1 LLFFFITTK
10 KYLLINGW
18 SFILKNNWSKKSANK
33 YVKKY
38 QKLGFSKDLALR
50 VYTTRL
56 LGRNKELVLHGGGN
70 SSVKT
75 SIKDID
81 GKKYNVLC
89 VKGSGWD
96 MANIEPEG
104 LPAVKLEPLLAL
116 KKKKYLSDEGMVSY
130 QKRNLIDISSPNP
143 SVETFLHAFLPFK
156 YVDHT
161 HADAVLNITN
171 RPGGL
176 NFCKKIFGN
185 KVNIVPYVM
194 PGFMLAKKIN
204 EVYLKNPNI
213 DCLILMNHGI
223 FTFANDAKGAY
234 DLMIKYVSQAERAIK
249 KLKVK
254 KIKQIKKF
262 STKFNVH
269 EIAPIIRGLLSNNKD
284 QKFVVNYRL
293 NKHLKYFMNGKN
305 VRSYS
310 SKGTATPDHVIRV
323 KPFPLIITPKKNS
336 SINEFKETAKKAFEN
351 YRKKY
356 INYFNINKNKV
367 KEKKVMLDTSPRVVL
382 VQNVGVFTIGKDLNS
397 AKIAGDLTE
406 TNAKVITSVEESSSY
421 KFIPEKDLFDV
432 EYWSLEQAKIKKAK
446 KLLEGN
452 VVVITGSTGTIGY
465 ATYKIFKSYG
475 AETVL
480 LDYNLERL
488 KDLQSKIKDLCIHC
502 DVRNKKSVKKAFKQ
516 ICEKYGGIDILISNA
531 GTATNGAIGEIDDN
545 ILRQSFE
552 DNFFSH
558 QNCASEAIKIM
569 KKQNINGCLLFN
581 ISKQSVNPGKNFGPY
596 GLPKSALLSLCK
608 QYAVDYGSYG
618 IRSNGVN
625 ADRIRS
631 GLMNDK
637 MIRTRAKARSIST
650 DDYMRGN
657 LLLNEV
663 KAEDVA
669 KAFFHLATSKKT
681 TGAVLTVDGGNIAAS
696 LR

>member
-1 LLFFFITTK
+1 M
-10 KYLLINGW
+10 
-18 SFILKNNWSKKSANK
+18 KNNWSKNSANK
-33 YVKKY
+33 YIKKY
-38 QKLGFSKDLALR
+38 KKLGFSKDLALR

-56 LGRNKELVLHGGGN
+56 LGRDNELVLHGGGN
-70 SSVKT
+70 TSVKT
-75 SIKDID
+75 TIKDID

-96 MANIEPEG
+96 MADIEPAG

-116 KKKKYLSDEGMVSY
+116 KKKKYLSDEDMVSY
-130 QKRNLIDISSPNP
+130 QKRNLIDIKSPNP

-156 YVDHT
+156 FVDHT
-161 HADAVLNITN
+161 HADAVLNVTN

-176 NFCKKIFGN
+176 NFCKKVFGN
-185 KVNIVPYVM
+185 KVSIVPYVM

-204 EVYLKNPNI
+204 EIYLKNPNI
-213 DCLILMNHGI
+213 NCLILMNHGI
-223 FTFANDAKGAY
+223 FTFADNAKDAY

-254 KIKQIKKF
+254 KIKQIKNF

-269 EIAPIIRGLLSNNKD
+269 EIAPIVRGLLSSNKD
-284 QKFVVNYRL
+284 QKFVVNYRS

-336 SINEFKETAKKAFEN
+336 SIDEFKVTAKKAFEN

-367 KEKKVMLDTSPRVVL
+367 KGKKVMLDTSPRVIL
-382 VQNVGVFTIGKDLNS
+382 IQNVGVFTVGKDLNA

-406 TNAKVITSVEESSSY
+406 TNAKVIASVEETSTY

-432 EYWSLEQAKIKKAK
+432 EYWSLEQAKIKKQK

-452 VVVITGSTGTIGY
+452 VVVITGSTGTIGFE
-465 ATYKIFKSYG
+465 TYKMFRSYG
-475 AETVL
+475 AEVVL

-488 KDLQSKIKDLCIHC
+488 KEIQSKINELCIHC
-502 DVRNKKSVKKAFKQ
+502 DVTNKRSVKNAFKQ
-516 ICEKYGGIDILISNA
+516 VCEKFGGIDILISNA
-531 GTATNGAIGEIDDN
+531 GAAPRGAIGEVSDDV
-545 ILRQSFE
+545 LRKSFE
-552 DNFFSH
+552 INFFSH

-569 KKQNINGCLLFN
+569 KNQNINGCLLFN

-631 GLMNDK
+631 GLMTDK
-637 MIRTRAKARSIST
+637 MIKTRARARSVTT

>member
-1 LLFFFITTK
+1 LKNSWSNKVSK
-10 KYLLINGW
+10 KYI
-18 SFILKNNWSKKSANK
+18 
-33 YVKKY
+33 KKY
-38 QKLGFSKDLALR
+38 KSLGYSSDMALR

-56 LGRNKELVLHGGGN
+56 LGRNNELVLHGGGN
-70 SSVKT
+70 TSVKT
-75 SIKDID
+75 TIKDID
-81 GKKYNVLC
+81 GKKYDVLC

-96 MANIEPEG
+96 MAEIEPEG
-104 LPAVKLEPLLAL
+104 LPAVKLQPLLSL
-116 KKKKYLSDEGMVSY
+116 KNKKYLSDEDMVSY
-130 QKRNLIDISSPNP
+130 QKRNLINIKSPNP

-156 YVDHT
+156 FVDHT
-161 HADAVLNITN
+161 HSDAIMNVTN
-171 RPGGL
+171 RISGF

-185 KVNIVPYVM
+185 KVSIVPYVM
-194 PGFMLAKKIN
+194 PGFSLAKKIN
-204 EVYLKNPNI
+204 EVYSKNPNI
-213 DCLILMNHGI
+213 NCLILMNHGI
-223 FTFANDAKGAY
+223 FTFADSAKEAY
-234 DLMIKYVSQAERAIK
+234 SLMIKYVSQAERAIK

-254 KIKQIKKF
+254 KIKQIKSF
-262 STKFNVH
+262 STKFEAH
-269 EIAPIIRGLLSNNKD
+269 EISPIIRGLLSDNNPD
-284 QKFVVNYRL
+284 QKFVINYKM
-293 NKHLKYFMNGKN
+293 NSHLKYYINGKN

-336 SINEFKETAKKAFEN
+336 SLDEFKKIAKKAFEN

-356 INYFNINKNKV
+356 ISYFNKNKNKV
-367 KEKKVMLDTSPRVVL
+367 KGKKVMLDTSPRIIL
-382 VQNVGVFTIGKDLNS
+382 VQNVGMFSVGKDLNA

-406 TNAKVITSVEESSSY
+406 TNAKVISSVEETSKY

-432 EYWSLEQAKIKKAK
+432 EYWSLEQAKIKRKK

-452 VVVITGSTGTIGY
+452 VVVITGSTGTIGFE
-465 ATYKIFKSYG
+465 TYKMFKSYG
-475 AETVL
+475 AEVAL

-488 KDLQSKIKDLCIHC
+488 NNFKSKINDLCIHC
-502 DVRNKKSVKKAFKQ
+502 DVTNKKSVKNAFKI
-516 ICEKYGGIDILISNA
+516 ICENLGGIDILISNA
-531 GTATNGAIGEIDDN
+531 GSAPIGAIGEVSDDL
-545 ILRQSFE
+545 LRKSFE

-631 GLMNDK
+631 GLMTDK
-637 MIRTRAKARSIST
+637 MIKNRAKARSVSIDS
-650 DDYMRGN
+650 YMRGN

-669 KAFFHLATSKKT
+669 KAFLHLAISKKT

>member
-1 LLFFFITTK
+1 M
-10 KYLLINGW
+10 
-18 SFILKNNWSKKSANK
+18 KNNWSNSDS
-33 YVKKY
+33 KKY
-38 QKLGFSKDLALR
+38 IRKYKNLGYSKDLALR

-56 LGRNKELVLHGGGN
+56 LGRNSELVLHGGGN
-70 SSVKT
+70 TSVKT

-81 GKKYNVLC
+81 GKKYEVLC
-89 VKGSGWD
+89 VKGSGWN
-96 MANIEPEG
+96 MGKIEPEG
-104 LPAVKLEPLLAL
+104 LPAVKLDPLLSL
-116 KKKKYLSDEGMVSY
+116 KKKKYLSDQDMVSY
-130 QKRNLIDISSPNP
+130 QKRNLINIKSPNP

-161 HADAVLNITN
+161 HADVILKVTN

-185 KVNIVPYVM
+185 KVAIVPYVM
-194 PGFMLAKKIN
+194 PGFMLSKKVNEIYSKNPKIN
-204 EVYLKNPNI
+204 
-213 DCLILMNHGI
+213 CLILMNHGI
-223 FTFANDAKGAY
+223 FTFSNDAKKSY
-234 DLMIKYVSQAERAIK
+234 SLMIKYVSQAERAIK

-254 KIKQIKKF
+254 KIKQIKNY
-262 STKFNVH
+262 STKFKAH
-269 EIAPIIRGLLSNNKD
+269 EIAPIIRGLSSSNND
-284 QKFVVNYRL
+284 QKFIVNYRI
-293 NKHLKYFMNGKN
+293 NKNLKYFMNGKN

-336 SINEFKETAKKAFEN
+336 SINNFKLTAKKAFDN

-356 INYFNINKNKV
+356 INYFNTNKNKV
-367 KEKKVMLDTSPRVVL
+367 KGKKVMLDTSPRVVF
-382 VQNVGVFTIGKDLNS
+382 VQNVGMFSIGKDLIG
-397 AKIAGDLTE
+397 AKIAGDLAN
-406 TNAKVITSVEESSSY
+406 TNAKVISSVEETSSY
-421 KFIPEKDLFDV
+421 KFIPEKDFFDV

-452 VVVITGSTGTIGY
+452 VVVITGSTGAIGFE
-465 ATYKIFKSYG
+465 TYKIFKSYG
-475 AETVL
+475 AEVVL
-480 LDYNLERL
+480 LDYNLQRI
-488 KDLQSKIKDLCIHC
+488 KNLQSKVKELCIHC
-502 DVRNKKSVKKAFKQ
+502 DVRNKKNVKKAFDQ
-516 ICEKYGGIDILISNA
+516 ICEKYGGVDILISNA
-531 GTATNGAIGEIDDN
+531 GTAVSGSIAEVDDK

-558 QNCASEAIKIM
+558 QNCASETIKIM
-569 KKQNINGCLLFN
+569 KKQNTGGCLLFN

-631 GLMNDK
+631 GLMTDK
-637 MIRTRAKARSIST
+637 MIKSRAKARRVST
-650 DDYMRGN
+650 DNYMRGN

-663 KAEDVA
+663 KTEDVA
-669 KAFFHLATSKKT
+669 KAFFHLAISKKT
-681 TGAVLTVDGGNIAAS
+681 TGAILTVDGGNIAAS

>member
-1 LLFFFITTK
+1 M
-10 KYLLINGW
+10 
-18 SFILKNNWSKKSANK
+18 ILKNNWSKKVA
-33 YVKKY
+33 KKY
-38 QKLGFSKDLALR
+38 IKTYKKLGFSKDLALR

-70 SSVKT
+70 TSVKT
-75 SIKDID
+75 TIKDID
-81 GKKYNVLC
+81 GKKYEVLC

-96 MANIEPEG
+96 MADIEPPG
-104 LPAVKLEPLLAL
+104 LPAVKLKPLLSL
-116 KKKKYLSDEGMVSY
+116 KNKKYLSDEDMVAY
-130 QKRNLIDISSPNP
+130 QKRNLIDIKSPNP

-161 HADAVLNITN
+161 HADAVMNITN

-176 NFCKKIFGN
+176 NFCKKIFG
-185 KVNIVPYVM
+185 KKASIVPYVM

-204 EVYLKNPNI
+204 EVYSKNPNI

-223 FTFANDAKGAY
+223 FTFSNDCKEAY
-234 DLMIKYVSQAERAIK
+234 DLMIKYVSKAERAVK
-249 KLKVK
+249 KLKSK

-262 STKFNVH
+262 NTKFNPH
-269 EIAPIIRGLLSNNKD
+269 EVAPIIRGLLSEDKD
-284 QKFVVNYRL
+284 QKFVINYRL
-293 NKHLKYFMNGKN
+293 NKHLKYFINGKN

-310 SKGTATPDHVIRV
+310 SRGTATPDHVIRV

-336 SINEFKETAKKAFEN
+336 SIEEFEATAKKAFEN

-356 INYFNINKNKV
+356 INYFKVNSKKV
-367 KEKKVMLDTSPRVVL
+367 KGKKVMLDTSPRVVL
-382 VQNVGVFTIGKDLNS
+382 VQNVGMFSVGKDLSS
-397 AKIAGDLTE
+397 ARIAGDLTE
-406 TNAKVITSVEESSSY
+406 TNAKVISSVEETSAY

-432 EYWSLEQAKIKKAK
+432 EYWSLEQAKIKRKK

-452 VVVITGSTGTIGY
+452 VVVVTGGTGTIGFE
-465 ATYKIFKSYG
+465 TYKMFKNYG
-475 AETVL
+475 AEVVL
-480 LDYNLERL
+480 LDYDLKRL
-488 KDLQSKIKDLCIHC
+488 NELRSKINDFCIHC
-502 DVRNKKSVKKAFKQ
+502 DVTNKKSVKNAFKK
-516 ICEKYGGIDILISNA
+516 ICEKFGGFDILVSNA
-531 GTATNGAIGEIDDN
+531 GAAPGGAIGDVSDDV
-545 ILRQSFE
+545 LRKSFE
-552 DNFFSH
+552 INFFSH

-569 KKQNINGCLLFN
+569 KKQNTNGCLLFN

-625 ADRIRS
+625 ADRIKS
-631 GLMNDK
+631 GLMTDK
-637 MIRTRAKARSIST
+637 MIKTRAKARSIST
-650 DDYMRGN
+650 DTYMRGN
-657 LLLNEV
+657 LLSNEV

-669 KAFFHLATSKKT
+669 KAFFHLAVSKKT

>member
-1 LLFFFITTK
+1 
-10 KYLLINGW
+10 
-18 SFILKNNWSKKSANK
+18 LKNNWSKKIAK
-33 YVKKY
+33 EYIKKY
-38 QKLGFSKDLALR
+38 KKLGFSSDLALR

-70 SSVKT
+70 TSVKT
-75 SIKDID
+75 TIKDID
-81 GKKYNVLC
+81 GKNYKVLC

-96 MANIEPEG
+96 MGDIEPAG
-104 LPAVKLEPLLAL
+104 LPAVKLNPLLTM
-116 KKKKYLSDEGMVSY
+116 KSKKYLSDEDMVSF
-130 QKRNLIDISSPNP
+130 QKKNLIDIKSPNP

-156 YVDHT
+156 FVDHT
-161 HADAVLNITN
+161 HADAVLNVTN

-176 NFCKKIFGN
+176 QFCKKVFGN
-185 KVNIVPYVM
+185 KVSVVPYVM
-194 PGFMLAKKIN
+194 PGFMLAKKID
-204 EVYLKNPNI
+204 EVYSKNPNI
-213 DCLILMNHGI
+213 NCLILMNHGI
-223 FTFANDAKGAY
+223 FTFANNAKEAY
-234 DLMIKYVSQAERAIK
+234 DLMIKYVSKAERAIN
-249 KLKVK
+249 KLKSK
-254 KIKQIKKF
+254 KIKQIRKF
-262 STKFNVH
+262 STKFKVH
-269 EIAPIIRGLLSNNKD
+269 EIVPVLRGLLSENKD
-284 QKFVVNYRL
+284 QKFIVNYRQSKNL
-293 NKHLKYFMNGKN
+293 NYFINGKN

-310 SKGTATPDHVIRV
+310 IKGTATPDHVIRV

-336 SINEFKETAKKAFEN
+336 SIEQFSKTAKKAVEN

-356 INYFNINKNKV
+356 IHYFNVNKKKV
-367 KEKKVMLDTSPRVVL
+367 KGKKVMLDTSPRVIL
-382 VQNVGVFTIGKDLNS
+382 IQNIGMFSVGKDLKA

-406 TNAKVITSVEESSSY
+406 TNAKVISSVEETSTY

-432 EYWSLEQAKIKKAK
+432 EYWSLEQAKIKKKK

-452 VVVITGSTGTIGY
+452 VVVVTGSTGTIGFE
-465 ATYKIFKSYG
+465 TYKIFKSYG
-475 AETVL
+475 AEVVL
-480 LDYNLERL
+480 LDNNLKRL
-488 KDLQSKIKDLCIHC
+488 KEIQSNITDLCIHC
-502 DVRNKKSVKKAFKQ
+502 DVTRKKSVDSAFRQ
-516 ICEKYGGIDILISNA
+516 ISEKFGGIDILISNA
-531 GTATNGAIGEIDDN
+531 GTAPSGAIGDVSDDV
-545 ILRQSFE
+545 LRKSFE
-552 DNFFSH
+552 INFFGH
-558 QNCASEAIKIM
+558 QNCASAAINIM

-631 GLMNDK
+631 GLMTDK
-637 MIRTRAKARSIST
+637 MIKSRAKARSVTT

-669 KAFFHLATSKKT
+669 KAFFHLAVSKKT

>member
-1 LLFFFITTK
+1 M
-10 KYLLINGW
+10 
-18 SFILKNNWSKKSANK
+18 KNNWSNK
-33 YVKKY
+33 ESKKY
-38 QKLGFSKDLALR
+38 IKKYKKLGYSKDLALR

-56 LGRNKELVLHGGGN
+56 LGKNNELVLHGGGN
-70 SSVKT
+70 TSVKT

-81 GKKYNVLC
+81 GKKYDVLC

-96 MANIEPEG
+96 MAEIEPEG
-104 LPAVKLEPLLAL
+104 LPAVKLDPLLSL
-116 KKKKYLSDEGMVSY
+116 KNKKYLSDEDMVNY
-130 QKRNLIDISSPNP
+130 QKRNLINIKSPNP

-161 HADAVLNITN
+161 HADAILNVTN

-176 NFCKKIFGN
+176 NFCKKIFEN
-185 KVNIVPYVM
+185 KVSIVPYVM
-194 PGFMLAKKIN
+194 PGFMLSKKVSEI
-204 EVYLKNPNI
+204 YSKNPNI
-213 DCLILMNHGI
+213 NCLILMNHGI
-223 FTFANDAKGAY
+223 FTFSDDAKEAY
-234 DLMIKYVSQAERAIK
+234 NLMIKYVSQAERAIK

-254 KIKQIKKF
+254 KIKQIKNF
-262 STKFNVH
+262 STKFSAH
-269 EIAPIIRGLLSNNKD
+269 EIAPIIRGLSSNNEN
-284 QKFVVNYRL
+284 QKFIVNYKL
-293 NKHLKYFMNGKN
+293 NKQLKYFINGKN
-305 VRSYS
+305 IRSYS

-336 SINEFKETAKKAFEN
+336 SINDFKFLAKKAFKN

-356 INYFNINKNKV
+356 INYFNTNKNKANG
-367 KEKKVMLDTSPRVVL
+367 KKVMLDTSPRVVF
-382 VQNVGVFTIGKDLNS
+382 VQNIGMFSIGKDLKG
-397 AKIAGDLTE
+397 AKIAGDLTD
-406 TNAKVITSVEESSSY
+406 TNAKVIASVEETSTY
-421 KFIPEKDLFDV
+421 KFISEKDLFDV
-432 EYWSLEQAKIKKAK
+432 EYWSLEQAKIKKQK

-452 VVVITGSTGTIGY
+452 VVVITGSAGAIGFK
-465 ATYKIFKSYG
+465 TYKVFKSYG
-475 AETVL
+475 AEVVL
-480 LDYNLERL
+480 LDYNLERI
-488 KDLQSKIKDLCIHC
+488 KNLQSKVKDLCIHC
-502 DVRNKKSVKKAFKQ
+502 DVRNKKSVKKAFDQ
-516 ICEKYGGIDILISNA
+516 ICTKYGGIDILISNA
-531 GTATNGAIGEIDDN
+531 GTAIAGSIAEVDDK

-569 KKQNINGCLLFN
+569 KKQNTNGCLLFN

-631 GLMNDK
+631 GLMTDK
-637 MIRTRAKARSIST
+637 MIKNRAKARSLST
-650 DDYMRGN
+650 DEYMKGN
-657 LLLNEV
+657 LLLDEV

-669 KAFFHLATSKKT
+669 KAFFHLAVSKKT

>member
-1 LLFFFITTK
+1 
-10 KYLLINGW
+10 
-18 SFILKNNWSKKSANK
+18 LKNNWSKSSANK
-33 YVKKY
+33 YIKKY
-38 QKLGFSKDLALR
+38 KKLGFSKDLALR

-70 SSVKT
+70 TSVKT

-96 MANIEPEG
+96 MADIEPAG
-104 LPAVKLEPLLAL
+104 LPAVKLEPLLSL
-116 KKKKYLSDEGMVSY
+116 KKKKYLSDEDMVNF
-130 QKRNLIDISSPNP
+130 QKRNLINVKSPNP

-156 YVDHT
+156 FVDHT
-161 HADAVLNITN
+161 HADAVLNVTN

-176 NFCKKIFGN
+176 NFCKKVFGS
-185 KVNIVPYVM
+185 KVSVVPYVM

-204 EVYLKNPNI
+204 EIYSKNPNI
-213 DCLILMNHGI
+213 NCLILMNHGI
-223 FTFANDAKGAY
+223 FTFADDAKEAY

-254 KIKQIKKF
+254 KIKQIKNF
-262 STKFNVH
+262 STKFNAN

-336 SINEFKETAKKAFEN
+336 SIDEFKVTAKKAFKN

-356 INYFNINKNKV
+356 INYFNINNHKV
-367 KEKKVMLDTSPRVVL
+367 KGKKVMLDTSPRVVL
-382 VQNVGVFTIGKDLNS
+382 VQNVGVFTVGKDLNS

-406 TNAKVITSVEESSSY
+406 TNAKVIASVEETSTY
-421 KFIPEKDLFDV
+421 KFIPEKDFFDV
-432 EYWSLEQAKIKKAK
+432 EYWSLEQAKIKKQK

-452 VVVITGSTGTIGY
+452 VVVITGSTGTIGFE
-465 ATYKIFKSYG
+465 TYKMFKSYG
-475 AETVL
+475 AEVIL

-488 KDLQSKIKDLCIHC
+488 KNLQSKIKDLCIHC
-502 DVRNKKSVKKAFKQ
+502 DVRNKKSVKKAFNQ

-531 GTATNGAIGEIDDN
+531 GTAATGAIGEVDDN
-545 ILRQSFE
+545 LLRESFE

-631 GLMNDK
+631 GLMNNK

>member
-1 LLFFFITTK
+1 M
-10 KYLLINGW
+10 
-18 SFILKNNWSKKSANK
+18 KNNWSNK
-33 YVKKY
+33 DSKKY
-38 QKLGFSKDLALR
+38 IKKYKNLGYSKDLALR

-56 LGRNKELVLHGGGN
+56 LGRNNELVLHGGGN
-70 SSVKT
+70 TSVKT

-81 GKKYNVLC
+81 GKKYDVLC

-96 MANIEPEG
+96 MGEIEPEG
-104 LPAVKLEPLLAL
+104 LPAVKLDPLLAL
-116 KKKKYLSDEGMVSY
+116 KKKKYLSDEDMVSY
-130 QKRNLIDISSPNP
+130 QKRNLINIKSPNP

-161 HADAVLNITN
+161 HADAILNVTN

-185 KVNIVPYVM
+185 KVSIVPYVM
-194 PGFMLAKKIN
+194 PGFMLSKKVSEI
-204 EVYLKNPNI
+204 YSKNPNI
-213 DCLILMNHGI
+213 NCLILMNHGI
-223 FTFANDAKGAY
+223 FTFSNDAKEAY
-234 DLMIKYVSQAERAIK
+234 TLMIKYVSQAEREIK

-254 KIKQIKKF
+254 KIKQIKNY
-262 STKFNVH
+262 STKFSAH
-269 EIAPIIRGLLSNNKD
+269 EIAPIIRGLSSNNN
-284 QKFVVNYRL
+284 QKFIVNYRF

-305 VRSYS
+305 VKSYS
-310 SKGTATPDHVIRV
+310 SKGTATPDRVIRV

-336 SINEFKETAKKAFEN
+336 SLNDFGLLAKKSFDN

-356 INYFNINKNKV
+356 INYFNTNEKKV
-367 KEKKVMLDTSPRVVL
+367 KGKKVMLDTSPRVVF
-382 VQNVGVFTIGKDLNS
+382 VQNVGMFSIGKDLNG
-397 AKIAGDLTE
+397 AIIAGDLTD
-406 TNAKVITSVEESSSY
+406 TNAKVIASVEETSTY

-432 EYWSLEQAKIKKAK
+432 EYWSLEQAKIKKQK

-452 VVVITGSTGTIGY
+452 VVVITGSTGAIGFE
-465 ATYKIFKSYG
+465 TYKLFKSYG
-475 AETVL
+475 AEVVL
-480 LDYNLERL
+480 LDYNLEKI
-488 KDLQSKIKDLCIHC
+488 KDLQSKVKDLCIHC
-502 DVRNKKSVKKAFKQ
+502 DVRNKKSVKRAFEQ
-516 ICEKYGGIDILISNA
+516 VCEKFGGIDILISNA
-531 GTATNGAIGEIDDN
+531 GTAIAGSIAEVDDK

-558 QNCASEAIKIM
+558 QNCASEAIKVM
-569 KKQNINGCLLFN
+569 KRQNNNGCLLFN

-631 GLMNDK
+631 GLLNDK
-637 MIRTRAKARSIST
+637 MIKTRAKARSVT
-650 DDYMRGN
+650 TVDYMKGN

-669 KAFFHLATSKKT
+669 KAFFHLAVSKKT

>member
-1 LLFFFITTK
+1 MKNSWSVNKARKYIK
-10 KYLLINGW
+10 KY
-18 SFILKNNWSKKSANK
+18 KN
-33 YVKKY
+33 
-38 QKLGFSKDLALR
+38 LGFSEDLALR

-56 LGRNKELVLHGGGN
+56 LGRNKKLVLHGGGN
-70 SSVKT
+70 TSVKT
-75 SIKDID
+75 KIKDID
-81 GKKYNVLC
+81 GKKYDVLC

-96 MANIEPEG
+96 MADIEPEG
-104 LPAVKLEPLLAL
+104 LPAVKLEPLLSL
-116 KKKKYLSDEGMVSY
+116 KNKKYLSDENMVSY
-130 QKRNLIDISSPNP
+130 QKKNLINIKSPNP

-161 HADAVLNITN
+161 HADAILNITN

-176 NFCKKIFGN
+176 NFCKKIFGH
-185 KVNIVPYVM
+185 KVSIVPYVM
-194 PGFMLAKKIN
+194 PGFMLSKKVSEIYS
-204 EVYLKNPNI
+204 VNPNI
-213 DCLILMNHGI
+213 NCLILMNHGI
-223 FTFANDAKGAY
+223 FTFADEAKEAY
-234 DLMIKYVSQAERAIK
+234 SLMIKYVSQAERAIK

-254 KIKQIKKF
+254 KIKQIKNF
-262 STKFNVH
+262 STKFTAQ
-269 EIAPIIRGLLSNNKD
+269 EIAPIIRGLSSNNKD
-284 QKFVVNYRL
+284 QKFIVNYRL

-336 SINEFKETAKKAFEN
+336 SIEEFKLTAEKAFNN

-356 INYFNINKNKV
+356 ANYFNVNKNKV
-367 KEKKVMLDTSPRVVL
+367 KGKKVMLDTSPRVVF
-382 VQNVGVFTIGKDLNS
+382 VQNIGMFSIGKDLNS
-397 AKIAGDLTE
+397 AKIAGDLTD
-406 TNAKVITSVEESSSY
+406 TNAKVIASVEETSTY

-432 EYWSLEQAKIKKAK
+432 EYWTLEQAKIKKQK

-452 VVVITGSTGTIGY
+452 VVVITGSTGTIGFE
-465 ATYKIFKSYG
+465 TYKIFKSYG
-475 AETVL
+475 AEVIL

-488 KDLQSKIKDLCIHC
+488 RDLQSNIKELCIHC
-502 DVRNKKSVKKAFKQ
+502 DVRNKKSVKKAFNQ
-516 ICEKYGGIDILISNA
+516 ICERYGGIDILISNA
-531 GTATNGAIGEIDDN
+531 GTATNGPIGEVDDN

-637 MIRTRAKARSIST
+637 MIKIRAKARSIST
-650 DDYMRGN
+650 DAYMRGN

-681 TGAVLTVDGGNIAAS
+681 TGAVLAVDGGNIAAS

>member
-1 LLFFFITTK
+1 MKNDWSNYEAKKFII
-10 KYLLINGW
+10 KY
-18 SFILKNNWSKKSANK
+18 KN
-33 YVKKY
+33 
-38 QKLGFSKDLALR
+38 LGFSKDIALR
-50 VYTTRL
+50 VYTSRL
-56 LGRNKELVLHGGGN
+56 LGKNKELVLHGGGN
-70 SSVKT
+70 TSVKT
-75 SIKDID
+75 SIKDMD
-81 GKKYNVLC
+81 GKNYEVLC

-104 LPAVKLEPLLAL
+104 LPAVKLEPLLAM
-116 KKKKYLSDEGMVSY
+116 KKKKYLSDEDMVSF
-130 QKRNLIDISSPNP
+130 QKRNLINIKSPNP

-161 HADAVLNITN
+161 HSDAILNLTN
-171 RPGGL
+171 RPEGL
-176 NFCKKIFGN
+176 NFCNKIFGN
-185 KVNIVPYVM
+185 KVSIVPYVM
-194 PGFMLAKKIN
+194 PGFILAKKIN
-204 EVYLKNPNI
+204 EVYSKNPNI
-213 DCLILMNHGI
+213 NCLILMNHGI
-223 FTFANDAKGAY
+223 FTFADNAKEAY
-234 DLMIKYVSQAERAIK
+234 SLMIKYVSQAERAIK

-254 KIKQIKKF
+254 KIKQIKNF
-262 STKFNVH
+262 STKFDVN
-269 EIAPIIRGLLSNNKD
+269 EIAPIIRGLLSENKD

-293 NKHLKYFMNGKN
+293 NKHLKYFINGKN

-323 KPFPLIITPKKNS
+323 KPFPLVITPKKNS
-336 SINEFKETAKKAFEN
+336 TIDEFKTTAKKAFDN

-356 INYFNINKNKV
+356 INYFSVNKKKV
-367 KEKKVMLDTSPRVVL
+367 KGKKVMLDTSPRVVL
-382 VQNVGVFTIGKDLNS
+382 VQNVGMFSVGKDLNS
-397 AKIAGDLTE
+397 ARIAGDLTE
-406 TNAKVITSVEESSSY
+406 TNARVISSVEETSTY

-432 EYWSLEQAKIKKAK
+432 EYWSLEQAKIKKPK

-452 VVVITGSTGTIGY
+452 VVVITGSTGTIGFE
-465 ATYKIFKSYG
+465 TYKMFKSYG
-475 AETVL
+475 AEVVL
-480 LDYNLERL
+480 LDYNLKRL

-502 DVRNKKSVKKAFKQ
+502 DVRNKKSVKKAFTQ
-516 ICEKYGGIDILISNA
+516 ICERYGGIDILISNA
-531 GTATNGAIGEIDDN
+531 GTAINGAIGEVSDD

-637 MIRTRAKARSIST
+637 MIRARAKARSIST
-650 DDYMRGN
+650 DDYMREN

>member
-1 LLFFFITTK
+1 
-10 KYLLINGW
+10 
-18 SFILKNNWSKKSANK
+18 LKNNWSKSSENK
-33 YVKKY
+33 YIKKY
-38 QKLGFSKDLALR
+38 NKLGFSKDLALR
-50 VYTTRL
+50 VYSTRL

-70 SSVKT
+70 TSVKT
-75 SIKDID
+75 TIKDID
-81 GKKYNVLC
+81 DKKYKVLC

-96 MANIEPEG
+96 MADIEPAG
-104 LPAVKLEPLLAL
+104 LPAVKLEPLLTL
-116 KKKKYLSDEGMVSY
+116 KEKKYLSDENMVSF
-130 QKRNLIDISSPNP
+130 QKRNLIDIKSPNP

-156 YVDHT
+156 FVDHT
-161 HADAVLNITN
+161 HADAVLNATN

-176 NFCKKIFGN
+176 NFCKKAFGN

-204 EVYLKNPNI
+204 EIYSENPNI
-213 DCLILMNHGI
+213 NCLILMNHGI
-223 FTFANDAKGAY
+223 FTFADKAKEAY
-234 DLMIKYVSQAERAIK
+234 DLMIKYVSQAERAVK

-254 KIKQIKKF
+254 KIKQIKNF
-262 STKFNVH
+262 STKFNAH

-293 NKHLKYFMNGKN
+293 NKHLKYFINGKN

-323 KPFPLIITPKKNS
+323 KPFPLVITPKKNS
-336 SINEFKETAKKAFEN
+336 SIEEFKTTAKKAFEN

-356 INYFNINKNKV
+356 IYYFNVNKKKA

-382 VQNVGVFTIGKDLNS
+382 VQNVGVFTVGKDLNS

-406 TNAKVITSVEESSSY
+406 TNAKVISSVEETSSY

-452 VVVITGSTGTIGY
+452 VVVITGSTGTIGFE
-465 ATYKIFKSYG
+465 TYKMFKSYG
-475 AETVL
+475 AEVVL

-488 KDLQSKIKDLCIHC
+488 KDLQSKIKELCIHC
-502 DVRNKKSVKKAFKQ
+502 DVRNKKSVKNAFNK

-531 GTATNGAIGEIDDN
+531 GTATEGAIGEVSDD

-569 KKQNINGCLLFN
+569 KKQNTNGCLLFN

>member
-1 LLFFFITTK
+1 M
-10 KYLLINGW
+10 
-18 SFILKNNWSKKSANK
+18 KNNWSKKIAK
-33 YVKKY
+33 EYIKKY
-38 QKLGFSKDLALR
+38 KKLGFSADLALR

-70 SSVKT
+70 TSVKT
-75 SIKDID
+75 TIKDID
-81 GKKYNVLC
+81 GKKYKVLC

-96 MANIEPEG
+96 MADIEPPG
-104 LPAVKLEPLLAL
+104 LPAVKLEPLLSL
-116 KKKKYLSDEGMVSY
+116 KNKKYLSDEDMVAY
-130 QKRNLIDISSPNP
+130 QKRNLIDIKSPNP

-156 YVDHT
+156 FVDHT

-176 NFCKKIFGN
+176 NLCKKIFGD
-185 KVNIVPYVM
+185 KVSIVPYVM
-194 PGFMLAKKIN
+194 PGFMLAKKIS
-204 EVYLKNPNI
+204 EVYSKNPKIN
-213 DCLILMNHGI
+213 CLILMNHGI
-223 FTFANDAKGAY
+223 FTFANDCKEAY
-234 DLMIKYVSQAERAIK
+234 DLMIKYVSKAENTIR
-249 KLKVK
+249 KLKSK

-262 STKFNVH
+262 STKFNPH
-269 EIAPIIRGLLSNNKD
+269 EVAPIIRGLLSENKD
-284 QKFVVNYRL
+284 QKFVINYRL
-293 NKHLKYFMNGKN
+293 NKHLKYFINGKN
-305 VRSYS
+305 VRTYS

-323 KPFPLIITPKKNS
+323 KPFPLIITPNKNS
-336 SINEFKETAKKAFEN
+336 SVEQFKKTAKKAFAN

-356 INYFNINKNKV
+356 IHYFNVNHRKA

-382 VQNVGVFTIGKDLNS
+382 VQNVGMFSVGKDLNA

-406 TNAKVITSVEESSSY
+406 TNARVISSVEETSSY

-432 EYWSLEQAKIKKAK
+432 EYWSLEQAKIKKKK

-452 VVVITGSTGTIGY
+452 VVVITGSTGTIGFE
-465 ATYKIFKSYG
+465 TYKMFKSYG
-475 AETVL
+475 AEVIL
-480 LDYNLERL
+480 LDNNLERL
-488 KDLQSKIKDLCIHC
+488 KEVQSKIKDLCIHC
-502 DVRNKKSVKKAFKQ
+502 DVTNKKSVKNAFNQ
-516 ICEKYGGIDILISNA
+516 VCEKFGGIDILVSNA
-531 GTATNGAIGEIDDN
+531 GTAPGGSIGEVSDEL
-545 ILRQSFE
+545 LRKSFE
-552 DNFFSH
+552 INFFSH
-558 QNCASEAIKIM
+558 QNCASEAVKIM
-569 KKQNINGCLLFN
+569 KKQNTNGCLLFN

-631 GLMNDK
+631 GLMTDK
-637 MIRTRAKARSIST
+637 MIETRAKARAVST
-650 DDYMRGN
+650 NDYMKGN

>member
-1 LLFFFITTK
+1 
-10 KYLLINGW
+10 
-18 SFILKNNWSKKSANK
+18 LKNNWSKKIANN
-33 YVKKY
+33 YTKKY
-38 QKLGFSKDLALR
+38 KKLGFSKDLALR

-70 SSVKT
+70 TSVKT
-75 SIKDID
+75 TIKDID
-81 GKKYNVLC
+81 GRKYNVLC

-96 MANIEPEG
+96 MADIEPPG

-116 KKKKYLSDEGMVSY
+116 KKKKHLSDEDMVAY
-130 QKRNLIDISSPNP
+130 QKRNLIDIKSPNP

-161 HADAVLNITN
+161 HADAIMNLTN

-176 NFCKKIFGN
+176 NYCKKIFGN
-185 KVNIVPYVM
+185 KVSIVPYVM
-194 PGFMLAKKIN
+194 PGFMLAKKID
-204 EVYLKNPNI
+204 EVYSRNPNI
-213 DCLILMNHGI
+213 NCLILMNHGI
-223 FTFANDAKGAY
+223 FTFADNAKEAY
-234 DLMIKYVSQAERAIK
+234 NLMIKYVSQAERAVK
-249 KLKVK
+249 KLKSK

-262 STKFNVH
+262 TTKFDHH
-269 EIAPIIRGLLSNNKD
+269 EIAPIIRGLLSENKD
-284 QKFVVNYRL
+284 QKFVINYRL
-293 NKHLKYFMNGKN
+293 NKHLKYFINGKN

-336 SINEFKETAKKAFEN
+336 SIEEFKITAKKAFEN

-356 INYFNINKNKV
+356 IHYFNVNSKKV
-367 KEKKVMLDTSPRVVL
+367 KGRKVMLDTSPRVVL
-382 VQNVGVFTIGKDLNS
+382 VQNVGMFSVGKDLNS
-397 AKIAGDLTE
+397 ARIAGDLTE
-406 TNAKVITSVEESSSY
+406 TNAKVISSVEETSTY

-432 EYWSLEQAKIKKAK
+432 EYWSLEQAKIRRKK

-452 VVVITGSTGTIGY
+452 IAVVTGGTGTIGFE
-465 ATYKIFKSYG
+465 TYKMFKSYG
-475 AETVL
+475 AEVVL
-480 LDYNLERL
+480 LDYDLKRL
-488 KDLQSKIKDLCIHC
+488 NEVQSKIKDLCIHC
-502 DVRNKKSVKKAFKQ
+502 DVTNKRSVKNAFKK
-516 ICEKYGGIDILISNA
+516 ICEKFGGFDILISNA
-531 GTATNGAIGEIDDN
+531 GAAPGGAIGDVSDEV
-545 ILRQSFE
+545 LRKSFE
-552 DNFFSH
+552 INFFSH

-625 ADRIRS
+625 ADRIKS
-631 GLMNDK
+631 GLMTGK
-637 MIRTRAKARSIST
+637 MIKTRAKARSIST
-650 DDYMRGN
+650 DTYMRGN
-657 LLLNEV
+657 LLSNEV

-669 KAFFHLATSKKT
+669 KAFFHLAVSKKT